1 MTPRVAPNLTV
12 PGEAIGKPGHW
23 LRTPATTSEELRGSS
38 ARNFSPAT
46 ARVMTNTAQVRRPGS
61 AASFWRWMTAPALF
75 NEPEEFLEQ
84 TELRVLS
91 KAASGGGFCVPDDVA
106 NMVISAG
113 RSVSPIAQLA
123 QEFVTQRGEVLGVP
137 IAGTHGV
144 ASWVAESGAI
154 TPSDETITR

>member
-1 MTPRVAPNLTV
+1 LAANTRNHLGRTQREFRSELFARNRSSYDEYRS
-12 PGEAIGKPGHW
+12 GEAAG
-23 LRTPATTSEELRGSS
+23 ECCELL
-38 ARNFSPAT
+38 ALDD
-46 ARVMTNTAQVRRPGS
+46 
-61 AASFWRWMTAPALF
+61 APALF